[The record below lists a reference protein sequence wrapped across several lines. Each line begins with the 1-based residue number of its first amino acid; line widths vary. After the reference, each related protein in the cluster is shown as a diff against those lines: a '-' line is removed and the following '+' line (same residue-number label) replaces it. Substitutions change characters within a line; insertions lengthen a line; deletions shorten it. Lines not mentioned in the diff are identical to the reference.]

1 MSQARDRLCQS
12 LSKSTFDAVLH
23 REAEPYSQLPFLL
36 NYLGTMYQNYWQSL
50 LQVGGHRY
58 RTLFP
63 NYSKII
69 PTLTIQNDQRWERFE
84 GTNRVVLKFCT
95 SSPVNSLPVYGT
107 ILRAI
112 FSTRKNRLLICFKI
126 YLLSKLV
133 FKYDKLNNYAKKNR
147 FKGTLS
153 IHAVWDKSPLII
165 FSRTTNCTRPT
176 GLCNLV
182 TLFKNLLFLIY
193 TKLRSKSCGELH
205 QGDFPSKRSCTRS
218 EIW

>member
-1 MSQARDRLCQS
+1 M
-12 LSKSTFDAVLH
+12 
-23 REAEPYSQLPFLL
+23 
-36 NYLGTMYQNYWQSL
+36 
-50 LQVGGHRY
+50 
-58 RTLFP
+58 
-63 NYSKII
+63 
-69 PTLTIQNDQRWERFE
+69 
-84 GTNRVVLKFCT
+84 VLKFST

-112 FSTRKNRLLICFKI
+112 FSTRKNRILICFKI

-153 IHAVWDKSPLII
+153 IHAVWDKSPPLII

-218 EIW
+218 EIWWKVKIKVWKPGGVQNNWWTLYVPYSSQKIRYTFTQTRNNSTSFTTCCYWNYISSARQNYIFVMYI